1 MKYYSD
7 KLDKKF
13 ETVEE
18 LETAEKDYDA
28 KETEKKALA
37 ETRKAESKEVVDA
50 FKKFQGIKQDSL
62 KELNK
67 KIAEL
72 KDTYTSEVEKAKEEY
87 MSKIGDAET
96 DYSTKLNEFIKKYG
110 SFHYSYT
117 SDNLDESDNSII
129 KELFDSFN
137 FADILD
143 IFNLF

>member
-13 ETVEE
+13 DTVEE
-18 LETAEKDYDA
+18 LETAEKEFEV
-28 KETEKKALA
+28 KEAEKKTLA
-37 ETRKAESKEVVDA
+37 ETRKTESKEVIDA
-50 FKKFQGIKQDSL
+50 FKKFQEIKQDSL

-72 KDTYTSEVEKAKEEY
+72 KDTYTSEIEKAKDEY
-87 MSKIGDAET
+87 MNKIGDAET

-117 SDNLDESDNSII
+117 SDNLDESDDTIR
-129 KELFDSFN
+129 ELFDSFN
-137 FADILD
+137 FSDILN